1 MGDKIDKGQV
11 EIRRIQGR
19 EEIET
24 CARLMVSSEP
34 WITLKRTYEDSAK
47 MMEDP
52 RRETYVALVGG
63 EIAGFLILRMDGVF
77 SGYLQTV
84 GVAPEWRGRGI
95 GSLLVGFAEER
106 IFRDRA
112 NVFMCVS
119 SFNPDALRLY
129 ERLGYVVIGEIK
141 DFIVKGHSELLLRKS
156 IAPLY
161 DHFKRGR

>member
-1 MGDKIDKGQV
+1 MGNEMESSQV
-11 EIRRIQGR
+11 EIRRIQGE

-24 CARLMVSSEP
+24 CARIMVSSEP
-34 WITLKRTYEDSAK
+34 WITLRRTYEDSVK
-47 MMEDP
+47 MMGDAL
-52 RRETYVALVGG
+52 RETYVALAGN

-84 GVAPEWRGRGI
+84 GVAPEWRNKGI
-95 GSLLVGFAEER
+95 GSRLVGFAEER
-106 IFRDRA
+106 IFEDRP

-129 ERLGYVVIGEIK
+129 KRLGYEVIGEIE
-141 DFIVKGHSELLLRKS
+141 DFIVKGHSEVLLRKT

-161 DHFKRGR
+161 DHFKRDR